1 MVSSKKL
8 KLSDINFH
16 HKNVIVMMS
25 SNVLLFPGRASEK
38 PSLFR
43 VNRTLLLFL
52 ASRLGFL
59 LSFYF
64 VYAGPLLNAT
74 DFFAEIS

>member
-1 MVSSKKL
+1 MGGRGAESAPP
-8 KLSDINFH
+8 
-16 HKNVIVMMS
+16 
-25 SNVLLFPGRASEK
+25 VLPDSEK

-43 VNRTLLLFL
+43 VNRALLIFL

-64 VYAGPLLNAT
+64 VYTGPILK
-74 DFFAEIS
+74 SS

>member
-1 MVSSKKL
+1 M
-8 KLSDINFH
+8 I
-16 HKNVIVMMS
+16 S
-25 SNVLLFPGRASEK
+25 SNVLLFLGRASEK

-43 VNRTLLLFL
+43 VNRTLLIFL

-64 VYAGPLLNAT
+64 VYTGPLLNAA
-74 DFFAEIS
+74 DFLADIS

>member
-1 MVSSKKL
+1 MTPPNLMVIGLQIRKL
-8 KLSDINFH
+8 HGRGRGILPDPP
-16 HKNVIVMMS
+16 
-25 SNVLLFPGRASEK
+25 VLPDSEK

-43 VNRTLLLFL
+43 VNRALLIFL

-64 VYAGPLLNAT
+64 VLYRKAA
-74 DFFAEIS
+74 DFLAEIS

>member
-1 MVSSKKL
+1 MGGRGAESAPPPP
-8 KLSDINFH
+8 
-16 HKNVIVMMS
+16 
-25 SNVLLFPGRASEK
+25 VLPDSEK

-43 VNRTLLLFL
+43 VNRALLIFL

-64 VYAGPLLNAT
+64 VYTGPILK
-74 DFFAEIS
+74 SS